1 MHLELNENSQRLP
14 FFAGRISS
22 ETVLTSVSRREGDLF
37 VGEVHGE
44 LLSAHGH
51 DRHPKTTEHISEEQV
66 LAGALQNYESI
77 LIAFKYSCS
86 RE

>member
-37 VGEVHGE
+37 VGEVDSE
-44 LLSAHGH
+44 LFAAHAYNGN
-51 DRHPKTTEHISEEQV
+51 PEATEHIAKEQV
-66 LAGALQNYESI
+66 LARTFQN
-77 LIAFKYSCS
+77 
-86 RE
+86 